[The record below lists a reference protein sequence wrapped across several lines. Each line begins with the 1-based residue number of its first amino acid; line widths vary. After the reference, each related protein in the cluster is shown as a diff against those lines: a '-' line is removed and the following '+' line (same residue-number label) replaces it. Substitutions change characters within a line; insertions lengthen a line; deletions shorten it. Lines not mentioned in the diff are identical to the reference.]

1 MTSKGNRTAEKSPV
15 HAFPVPPEGYQ
26 LLFTVTC
33 TKCGAKEPTFSIEGR
48 FPTHCSPTN
57 GRGVCARSGAEFLPG
72 EMRRVKW
79 RVVEK
84 AVVPEATERH
94 VARSTSPA
102 TASPES
108 IPGQKVRGR
117 QNRSV
122 TNPPTSVGVTR
133 KMTRLELERRYYSSA
148 FEDSNEARYREWQEL
163 TTGSVSVVARPSAP
177 QGTGRRR

>member
-1 MTSKGNRTAEKSPV
+1 MSKGNRTAKKSPV

-33 TKCGAKEPTFSIEGR
+33 TKCGAKEPTFSMEGR

-57 GRGVCARSGAEFLPG
+57 GRGVCARSGAEFLSG
-72 EMRRVKW
+72 EKRRVKW

-84 AVVPEATERH
+84 VVAPEATESH
-94 VARSTSPA
+94 EAPSTPHA
-102 TASPES
+102 VGAPES
-108 IPGQKVRGR
+108 VPDPKGHGG

-122 TNPPTSVGVTR
+122 TNSSTSAGVSR
-133 KMTRLELERRYYSSA
+133 KMTRVEVERRYYSSA